1 MFWLDVEH
9 FKHFDGSRD
18 DLKLLANCI
27 ILKYMVEMAEI
38 PVDLPTEMVEKITQ
52 DVESNIRQGNITV
65 LVHVLSCCSGIL
77 VTRFLG
83 KDQHKLVYILIA

>member
-27 ILKYMVEMAEI
+27 VLKYMADMAEI
-38 PVDLPTEMVEKITQ
+38 PVDLPTEMVEKITE
-52 DVESNIRQGNITV
+52 DVELNIRQGNIAV
-65 LVHVLSCCSGIL
+65 LMYVLSLLL
-77 VTRFLG
+77 VSWQQDF
-83 KDQHKLVYILIA
+83 